1 MKISVCIP
9 MYNESAIIRSSA
21 QTLHKYMSENFRDGD
36 WEVLFCDDGST
47 DGTADALRE
56 LGLSGVKITGYEKNR
71 GKGSAVRHAML
82 EAGGDIIM
90 FTDADLAYGTEIIAR
105 VLEVFDK
112 TPDADIVIG
121 SRNISADGY
130 EGYTFA
136 RKLAS
141 KIYIKV
147 LCLVGGFRL
156 SDSQCGCK
164 AFRHDVAKKI
174 FSRCEVDG
182 WAFDFEI
189 ILRAGKYGYKIAQMP
204 VKVINHGASK
214 VSLVKDALGMLGD
227 LWRMKKKIK
236 KEKDII

>member
-9 MYNESAIIRSSA
+9 MYNESAIITNSA
-21 QTLHKYMSENFRDGD
+21 QTLHKYMSENFCDGD
-36 WEVLFCDDGST
+36 WEVIFCDDGST
-47 DGTADALRE
+47 DGTADVLRE
-56 LGLSGVKITGYEKNR
+56 LGLSGVKVTGYTKNR

-82 EAGGDIIM
+82 EAKGDIIM
-90 FTDADLAYGTEIIAR
+90 FTDADLAYGTDIIAR
-105 VLEVFDK
+105 VLEVFGT

-164 AFRHDVAKKI
+164 AFRHDAAKKI

-189 ILRAGKYGYKIAQMP
+189 ILRAGKYGYRIAQMP
-204 VKVINHGASK
+204 VKVINHGTSK
-214 VSLVKDALGMLGD
+214 VSLVKDALKMLGD

-236 KEKDII
+236 KEKT